1 MKARG
6 HYYRAGMLGRSIVTL
21 AGQGG
26 TSFVARLQCSACP
39 TVGERNMRAI
49 MPPDQIDRKFQ
60 QIGWTV
66 DPHICPTCL
75 SLTHK
80 ERLKMSAKP
89 SPDAMRAQAQMITLL
104 QTHFDVER
112 GAFAKEWDDAR
123 VASTT
128 GIAKP
133 LVVEYREAC
142 FGPLKEPA
150 EIVSLRADIA
160 SLERLHQESVG
171 TFTVE
176 VASLRSRL
184 GELSKKW
191 GS

>member
-1 MKARG
+1 
-6 HYYRAGMLGRSIVTL
+6 
-21 AGQGG
+21 
-26 TSFVARLQCSACP
+26 
-39 TVGERNMRAI
+39 
-49 MPPDQIDRKFQ
+49 
-60 QIGWTV
+60 
-66 DPHICPTCL
+66 
-75 SLTHK
+75 
-80 ERLKMSAKP
+80 MSAKP

-191 GS
+191 TA

>member
-6 HYYRAGMLGRSIVTL
+6 HYYRTGMLGRSIATL

-26 TSFVARLQCSACP
+26 TSFVARLQCSNCP
-39 TVGERNMRAI
+39 AVGERKLRAI

-60 QIGWTV
+60 QLGWAI
-66 DPHICPTCL
+66 DPHICPECL
-75 SLTHK
+75 SHTYK
-80 ERLKMSAKP
+80 ERSKMSAKP

-104 QTHFDVER
+104 QTHFNVER
-112 GAFAKEWDDAR
+112 GAFTKDWDDAR

-133 LVVEYREAC
+133 LVIEYREAC
-142 FGPLKEPA
+142 FGPLKEPPELA
-150 EIVSLRADIA
+150 AIRADIA
-160 SLERLHQESVG
+160 SLERLHQESVNS
-171 TFTVE
+171 FTVE

-184 GELSKKW
+184 GDLSKKW
-191 GS
+191 TA